1 MTIIWWDNV
10 LAKLWSTAAIANSCG
25 PERRKKNSCEA
36 VLAAIFSCPN
46 RAFVF
51 IISVIII
58 VATTTHSKHLHFLCW
73 FSVRLWHCC
82 WRMELMW
89 IPEIIV
95 ARLDFLYF
103 LLDSNFMNIGF
114 DLKIK
119 IKIKIASCDY
129 RLVRWFIFS
138 ANFLYWRILF
148 CVWKY
153 KVVFQYGYIP
163 YFFPYFLVRNYIL
176 FGWEVK

>member
-1 MTIIWWDNV
+1 MSYQV
-10 LAKLWSTAAIANSCG
+10 LYFRWPQFPSPFCSWQRPQRG
-25 PERRKKNSCEA
+25 P
-36 VLAAIFSCPN
+36 
-46 RAFVF
+46 F
-51 IISVIII
+51 ISLFL
-58 VATTTHSKHLHFLCW
+58 HLIQPFNLFIFLCW

-103 LLDSNFMNIGF
+103 LLDFNFMNIGF

-148 CVWKY
+148 CVWKFEY
-153 KVVFQYGYIP
+153 T
-163 YFFPYFLVRNYIL
+163 FFH
-176 FGWEVK
+176 FG